1 MGGEGAD
8 LPVSVGTAEVK
19 RMILEATP
27 AWNGK
32 FLNIRVPGM
41 EDSWGK
47 YDGGEISW

>member
-1 MGGEGAD
+1 MGGDGAD

-32 FLNIRVPGM
+32 FLNIRVP
-41 EDSWGK
+41 EYNDHQYE
-47 YDGGEISW
+47 YDGAEVPW

>member
-1 MGGEGAD
+1 MGGEGAH

-32 FLNIRVPGM
+32 FLNIRVPGY
-41 EDSWGK
+41 ENHPHG
-47 YDGGEISW
+47 YDGAEIPW